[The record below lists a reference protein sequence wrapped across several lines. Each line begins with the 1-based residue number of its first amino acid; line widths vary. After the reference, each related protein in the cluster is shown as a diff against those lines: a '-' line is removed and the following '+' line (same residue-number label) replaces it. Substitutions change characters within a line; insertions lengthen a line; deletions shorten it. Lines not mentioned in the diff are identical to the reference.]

1 MKGKNRDMTNVGHFA
16 VLLARCCYFGDDL
29 QIPVTKAMDDRLH
42 NGALSAGI
50 LLWVT
55 TGGQNCGSTM
65 AIK

>member
-42 NGALSAGI
+42 NGGPLGRDPP
-50 LLWVT
+50 LGYNRRTELWINH
-55 TGGQNCGSTM
+55 GH
-65 AIK
+65 